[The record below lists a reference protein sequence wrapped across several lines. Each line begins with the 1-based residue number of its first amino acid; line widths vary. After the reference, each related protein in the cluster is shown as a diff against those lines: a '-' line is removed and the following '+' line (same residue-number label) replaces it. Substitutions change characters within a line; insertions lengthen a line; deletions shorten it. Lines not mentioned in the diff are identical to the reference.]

1 MPAPILIFSADA
13 LRGNIAL
20 KILRRNGFKALL
32 FNRILEA
39 DRVVIAQHTP
49 RLVIFD
55 TDSCFLEEI
64 DHLKNLC
71 RTLEH
76 TLVVVLGKSAVIGSF
91 KGPCVGKD
99 RCLSDP
105 LDPDRILI
113 KVKQIITRQTQK
125 EHATVDTLENDLKQF
140 LNLG

>member
-13 LRGNIAL
+13 LRGNITL
-20 KILRRNGFKALL
+20 KILSRSGFEALL

-39 DRVVIAQHTP
+39 ERAIAQHAP

-76 TLVVVLGKSAVIGSF
+76 TLAVVLGKATVIGSF

-105 LDPDRILI
+105 LDPDRVLT

-125 EHATVDTLENDLKQF
+125 EHTAVDTLENDLKQF

>member
-1 MPAPILIFSADA
+1 MSAPILIFSADA

-20 KILRRNGFKALL
+20 KILNRSGFETLL

-39 DRVVIAQHTP
+39 GREIAQHMP
-49 RLVIFD
+49 RLVIFN
-55 TDSCFLEEI
+55 TDSCFSEEI

-76 TLVVVLGKSAVIGSF
+76 TRAIVLGKTAVIDSF
-91 KGPCVGKD
+91 KGPCVDKD
-99 RCLSDP
+99 LCLSDP
-105 LDPDRILI
+105 FDPDHMLT
-113 KVKQIITRQTQK
+113 KVKQIITRQTRK
-125 EHATVDTLENDLKQF
+125 EHTAVDTLENDLKQL